1 MGFGF
6 CTKVGEADKVFYF
19 EGMSPIMGNKPY
31 CQKKTFVEK
40 ISPHP
45 NCDLIILI
53 FAIKRY
59 SL

>member
-31 CQKKTFVEK
+31 CQKK
-40 ISPHP
+40 P
-45 NCDLIILI
+45 L
-53 FAIKRY
+53 
-59 SL
+59 